1 MFEKHWPKIGW
12 GLFMLT
18 LLLVAILSLSG
29 KIKWN
34 GQEDSI
40 AKSEKTSTTTSDLNS
55 KPENPTTE
63 LDNSE
68 FPGYVLEVLNYVKEH
83 KKPMDDYVGGR
94 NFGNREKKLPITD
107 QSGKRIQYQEW
118 DVHPHKKE
126 VNRGAERLVT
136 SNTGKA
142 YYTKDHYQTF
152 TEITQP

>member
-12 GLFMLT
+12 GLFMIT

-34 GQEDSI
+34 GQEDTKT
-40 AKSEKTSTTTSDLNS
+40 KSEKTSTTTSDLNNNFS
-55 KPENPTTE
+55 DPTVDHVNT
-63 LDNSE
+63 E
-68 FPGYVLEVLNYVKEH
+68 FPDYVLDVLKYVVEH
-83 KKPMDDYVGGR
+83 HKAMDNYVGGR
-94 NFGNREKKLPITD
+94 NFSNREKKLPITD

-118 DVHPHKKE
+118 DVHPHQKE

-152 TEITQP
+152 TEITIP